1 MKNVCVSAALSY
13 DVYITASDTA
23 AKHGVTLSTLIRLAL
38 MNLLD
43 RPADELAALCAKE
56 GRKPTAT
63 AAESEA
69 HHE

>member
-13 DVYITASDTA
+13 DAYSRASDTA
-23 AKHGVTLSTLIRLAL
+23 SKHGVTLSTLIRLAL
-38 MNLLD
+38 MCLLD
-43 RPADELAALCAKE
+43 RPTDELAVLCARE
-56 GRKPTAT
+56 CRKPM

>member
-13 DVYITASDTA
+13 DAYSRASDTA

-43 RPADELAALCAKE
+43 RSADELASLCAKE
-56 GRKPTAT
+56 GRKPMAT
-63 AAESEA
+63 ESEA